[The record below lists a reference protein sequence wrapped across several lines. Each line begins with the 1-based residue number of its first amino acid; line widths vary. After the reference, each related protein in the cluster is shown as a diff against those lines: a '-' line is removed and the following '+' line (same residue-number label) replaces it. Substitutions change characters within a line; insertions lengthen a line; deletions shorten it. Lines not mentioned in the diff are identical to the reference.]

1 MLLVRFLYNDSD
13 IRYGIL
19 EAETIL
25 TLKES
30 FNVELDIDNYH
41 KFIHTNIDASKVTF
55 LPPCEPTKIV
65 GIALN
70 YQGVSGASVKVEEPL
85 AFIKSTNTLAVNHTN
100 IYINSAFPTWGECE
114 LAVVIKR
121 QAKNVNYGD
130 TSDYILGYLPAND
143 ITSENYNGRDHHLAR
158 SKSADGF
165 CPVGRY
171 IDLDY
176 KYRNKTIKGFQN
188 NILIREGNTND
199 MIFSVEKI
207 IEWLTSW
214 MTLYPGDI
222 ILTGAPP
229 RVRGKQFLESGD
241 SYSVNVEG
249 FESLSIRVES

>member
-1 MLLVRFLYNDSD
+1 MFLCRFLYNDLNPK
-13 IRYGIL
+13 YGLIDDCKIFIL
-19 EAETIL
+19 NS
-25 TLKES
+25 S
-30 FNVELDIDNYH
+30 FNIELDYIYYKD
-41 KFIHTNIDASKVTF
+41 FITDEVNISDVQF
-55 LPPCEPTKIV
+55 IPPCLPSKIV

-70 YQGVSGASVKVEEPL
+70 YPGVGEIKSGLDEPL
-85 AFIKSTNTLAVNHTN
+85 AFIKGLNTLVLDDFVLDLPPHIMA
-100 IYINSAFPTWGECE
+100 WGECE

-188 NILIREGNTND
+188 NILTN
-199 MIFSVEKI
+199 
-207 IEWLTSW
+207 
-214 MTLYPGDI
+214 
-222 ILTGAPP
+222 
-229 RVRGKQFLESGD
+229 
-241 SYSVNVEG
+241 
-249 FESLSIRVES
+249 